1 MRRYKANKRRDK
13 KYFSRTAGSTQKI
26 NLQSSPMRGGFR
38 L

>member
-1 MRRYKANKRRDK
+1 MRRRQANRRKDG
-13 KYFSRTAGSTQKI
+13 KYFSRTAGNTQKI